1 MPLPV
6 GGEPDERDYVVGVDL
21 GTEGELVV
29 ELALAL
35 ERAGGVHDLDG
46 DVSRRASQGGAVDG
60 AEAALAE
67 EEGGGEIGGGLA
79 EGGVGE
85 AVGREGGGGGG
96 SRDGAF
102 LLAEGGEAGGEEE
115 EEREGEGEVREET
128 GGLVGWLRW
137 WLWRRRRWGER
148 ARGHGG
154 RRCDASKV

>member
-1 MPLPV
+1 M
-6 GGEPDERDYVVGVDL
+6 
-21 GTEGELVV
+21 
-29 ELALAL
+29 
-35 ERAGGVHDLDG
+35 
-46 DVSRRASQGGAVDG
+46 
-60 AEAALAE
+60 AE

-85 AVGREGGGGGG
+85 AMGREGGGGRG

-128 GGLVGWLRW
+128 GGLVGWFRW
-137 WLWRRRRWGER
+137 WLWRRRRRWGER

-154 RRCDASKV
+154 RLCDASKVFNYQKTKALSLSLLSGVNK